1 MKAMAI
7 SKAASKAGS
16 VWRRSGFMSAAGLFR
31 SRANQRVMVCR
42 VYPDRGYYAGEE
54 TVQRIRFIRQAQ
66 EIGFKLREID
76 ELLSLQSDP
85 SADCAD
91 VRDRAAAKLEEVNRK
106 ILQLE
111 NMRGALEE
119 LIAAC
124 PASGALRAC
133 SILQALGSNGQ
144 EEAAKTD
151 DN

>member
-1 MKAMAI
+1 METI
-7 SKAASKAGS
+7 RFYE
-16 VWRRSGFMSAAGLFR
+16 RRGLIQKPR
-31 SRANQRVMVCR
+31 KPEGYGYR
-42 VYPDRGYYAGEE
+42 VYPEE
-54 TVQRIRFIRQAQ
+54 TVQRTRFIRQAQ

-85 SADCAD
+85 SADCAG

-144 EEAAKTD
+144 EETAKTD
-151 DN
+151 EN